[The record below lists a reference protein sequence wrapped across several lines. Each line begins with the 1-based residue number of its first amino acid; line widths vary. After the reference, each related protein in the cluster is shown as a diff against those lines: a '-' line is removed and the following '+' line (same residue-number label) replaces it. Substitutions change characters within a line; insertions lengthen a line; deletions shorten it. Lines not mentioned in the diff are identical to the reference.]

1 MKPSTRAA
9 AWGGMLAVA
18 TIVIVLDQASK
29 AAAVAGIDRGERV
42 EILPFVDLVHVLNRG
57 VAFGFLGDGSKGVV
71 IAITLV
77 ALAAVLAWFAFA
89 PRRPW
94 AWIAVGMLV
103 GGALGNLA
111 DRVRRDAVVDFIDL
125 PAWPSFNLADVFIT
139 LGAAVLVLAAV
150 SSAARDPSENA
161 EPVAS
166 PPPGD
171 PHGD

>member
-1 MKPSTRAA
+1 
-9 AWGGMLAVA
+9 
-18 TIVIVLDQASK
+18 
-29 AAAVAGIDRGERV
+29 
-42 EILPFVDLVHVLNRG
+42 
-57 VAFGFLGDGSKGVV
+57 
-71 IAITLV
+71 
-77 ALAAVLAWFAFA
+77 
-89 PRRPW
+89 
-94 AWIAVGMLV
+94 MLV